1 MPPVVHSSTSIEE
14 EDMGK
19 VIVIAFVTLD
29 GVVEDPDGS
38 GGTPHGGWAFRHGP
52 EAVAGD
58 KFALG
63 PVLDTGV
70 LLLGRVTWQLFS
82 GIFPARTDPF
92 SQKMNAMSKLVASR
106 TLERAEGWD
115 GSTLLR
121 GELAAE
127 AARRREDDDVVVAG
141 SGSVVDQLA
150 ARSLVD
156 QYRLLV
162 FPTLL
167 GGGRR
172 LFDTGAG
179 PADLELVAA
188 EEAGGGAVR
197 LVYDR
202 RSIEER

>member
-1 MPPVVHSSTSIEE
+1 MGKVAKGKVAK
-14 EDMGK
+14 GK

-29 GVVEDPDGS
+29 GIAEDPDGS
-38 GGTPHGGWAFRHGP
+38 GNTPHGGWAFRHGP

-82 GIFPARTDPF
+82 GIFPTRTDPF
-92 SQKMNAMSKLVASR
+92 AQKMNAMPKLVASR
-106 TLERAEGWD
+106 TLQRAEGWE

-127 AARRREDDDVVVAG
+127 VTRRREDDDVVVAG
-141 SGSVVDQLA
+141 SGSVVDQLVA
-150 ARSLVD
+150 HDLVD

-162 FPTLL
+162 FPILL
-167 GGGRR
+167 GRGRR
-172 LFDTGAG
+172 LFDTGVAE
-179 PADLELVAA
+179 ADLELGGA
-188 EEAGGGAVR
+188 EEAGGGAFR
-197 LVYDR
+197 LVYNR